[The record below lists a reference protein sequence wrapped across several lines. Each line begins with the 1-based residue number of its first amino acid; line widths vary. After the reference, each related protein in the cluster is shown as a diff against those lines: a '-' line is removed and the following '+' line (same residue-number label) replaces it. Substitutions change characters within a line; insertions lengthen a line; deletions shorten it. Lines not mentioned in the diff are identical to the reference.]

1 MWYRRRGFY
10 GRRPRFL
17 VFPIMV
23 LIAIAVS
30 SHSIAPFV
38 VGLII
43 IAMITIIAKAIAS
56 TSPNNGNLNMPPM
69 GQMPYQQPQQ
79 PYQQPYY
86 QPSQQPYQPYDQG
99 YQAAQTPYSDPEPSY
114 QYQPKRE
121 YDEQPQV
128 QYPEELPPI
137 QQQ

>member
-17 VFPIMV
+17 VFPIMI

-38 VGLII
+38 AGIII

-56 TSPNNGNLNMPPM
+56 TSPNKGNMNVPPM

-99 YQAAQTPYSDPEPSY
+99 YQVAQTPYPSPEPSY
-114 QYQPKRE
+114 QYQPKPE

-128 QYPEELPPI
+128 QYPQELPPI
-137 QQQ
+137 KQQ

>member
-23 LIAIAVS
+23 FIAIAVS

-56 TSPNNGNLNMPPM
+56 TSPNNGNMNMPPM

-79 PYQQPYY
+79 PYY
-86 QPSQQPYQPYDQG
+86 QPSQQPYQLYDQG
-99 YQAAQTPYSDPEPSY
+99 YQAAQTPYPGPEPSY
-114 QYQPKRE
+114 QYQPKQE

>member
-10 GRRPRFL
+10 GRRPRFM
-17 VFPIMV
+17 VFPIMI

-38 VGLII
+38 VGIII

-56 TSPNNGNLNMPPM
+56 TSPNNGNMNMPPM

-79 PYQQPYY
+79 PYY
-86 QPSQQPYQPYDQG
+86 QPPQQPYQPYDQG
-99 YQAAQTPYSDPEPSY
+99 YQAAQTPYPSPEPSY
-114 QYQPKRE
+114 QYQPKPE

-128 QYPEELPPI
+128 QYPQELPPI
-137 QQQ
+137 KQQ

>member
-23 LIAIAVS
+23 LVAIAVS